1 MFTKLLCLEYVATRW
16 YRAPEIMVNS
26 KGYNKSIDIWAVGC
40 ILAEMISNR
49 PIFPGKH
56 YLDQLNHIMGVL
68 GSPTQEDLAS
78 ILNDKARCYLASLPF
93 RPKIPFTKVYPQAD
107 PKAVDLLERMLTFNP
122 NKRITVTEALQHPY
136 LSQYY
141 DPEDEPVASEPF
153 DFHMELGES
162 NISSDI
168 SPVIIYF

>member
-1 MFTKLLCLEYVATRW
+1 
-16 YRAPEIMVNS
+16 
-26 KGYNKSIDIWAVGC
+26 
-40 ILAEMISNR
+40 MISNR

-93 RPKIPFTKVYPQAD
+93 RQKIPFTRVYPQAD
-107 PKAVDLLERMLTFNP
+107 PKALDLLEKMLTFNP

-153 DFHMELGES
+153 DFHMELGKWFWILGAGS
-162 NISSDI
+162 LT
-168 SPVIIYF
+168 